1 MCFTSVSLFLLNIFN
16 LASKSFRMYTKEGI
30 KYFCL
35 WRWENMCIWFGN
47 LCPPPMSQS
56 IVEGWWGRLVLVE
69 MSIRKGRIPFWFFGS
84 WLKVPQMPWSP
95 TSKSKWVG
103 EPDQIL
109 SYNKAQGV
117 AGDRWKRRCAWED
130 RPRKCYWPWQGHQRG
145 DNIQKHNPML
155 RVHISWHPS
164 SA

>member
-1 MCFTSVSLFLLNIFN
+1 MCFTSVSLFLLKMFN

-35 WRWENMCIWFGN
+35 WRWESMCIWFGN
-47 LCPPPMSQS
+47 LYPPPMSRS

-69 MSIRKGRIPFWFFGS
+69 MSIRKGRLLFCFFGS
-84 WLKVPQMPWSP
+84 WFKVPQMPWSP

-109 SYNKAQGV
+109 SYNKVFLGSGCCWRQMEATLCLRRSTSQVLLALAGSPKRWQCPKAQSH
-117 AGDRWKRRCAWED
+117 AK
-130 RPRKCYWPWQGHQRG
+130 
-145 DNIQKHNPML
+145 
-155 RVHISWHPS
+155 S
-164 SA
+164 SYFITS